1 MSLIDNTTAQW
12 TVNTPIGNNNHYLNN
27 NFSAAGNPLAGTI
40 DGGPV
45 EYRAADG
52 TVVNSYNN
60 NIPTLLDGAKSA
72 LEFGSYIF
80 FTGDNA
86 QGIRRIDND
95 WSSNVTGYQA
105 TAEQTESITTD
116 GTYIYGNNDVNRD
129 QIIQWSVTNNPGD
142 FSLTQQW
149 AQDVG
154 TGGRFRGISYFDHGS
169 GNDYIYASDGGASG
183 TGDKIWAFDA
193 DTGNATAVNFNG
205 TDITVPGTDL
215 VYQAIVH
222 EVGGRKLLMAATTS
236 ELHVWDMLSPTT
248 TISATP
254 TETYTIAGPN
264 PNQLRDSSANPLG
277 AGFLGASATG
287 SQLFL
292 GHGSQV
298 LAYEL
303 AATPLSTEVTNT
315 NDSGEGSLRQA
326 LIHAAANPGAD
337 TITFGGMMFG
347 GIFPSMVFTDP
358 IPDTITLTSGELTYF
373 SKAGNDL
380 TIQAPGNAPLT
391 VSGNNLSRVFNFDST
406 SEITIDGL
414 TIANG
419 NASDG
424 GGGIY
429 NNSTGTVN
437 VTNST
442 LSSNFASPFGGGGI
456 YNNSTGTVNV
466 INSTLSNNFASPFSS
481 GGGIYNNSTGTVNVI
496 NSTLS
501 SNFAYFF
508 GGGIF
513 NSSTGTVN
521 VRNTIIAGNTA
532 SSPDPDVSGTFT
544 SNNRNVIGDTTG
556 STGFGGTDIIG
567 VAPNTVINTTLA
579 DNGGTTQTHAL
590 VAGSPA
596 LDAGNNADVPGTITT
611 DQRGTGFDRIS
622 NSTVDIGAYE
632 TQVSPLVISEIMYDP
647 NSAEDD
653 WEWIEVYNSGSST
666 IDLSGYFLDDNNT
679 LEHFFPNIASGSIA
693 AGSSAILFNDDDL
706 DASDFEAAWGTG
718 ITLIGV
724 TNWGAMGLN
733 NGGDTVGLWDS
744 FTSYSGDHTTHANA
758 IETVNYG
765 SAGFPD
771 PVGASIYLTNLTAN
785 NTVSSNWATST
796 TGGSTPLGTG
806 YLSANAGG
814 NSGSDIGSPGGTL
827 SAVTLSSGTIAA
839 ASVPSG
845 TTNHPLYQLDL
856 AVTTANAQL
865 TGATFTTG
873 GSYVTADIVPNSFEL
888 FYSTDTIFDAG
899 DTSLGT
905 QAVVTSG
912 NTLAFTGLSQTINN
926 GNTGTLFLVADIAT
940 GATAG
945 NTINIAAPN
954 LSDITFTSA
963 SKTGTP
969 TAAGAQTFDALPT
982 LTSITSTTSDGTFGV
997 GGTLNVTV
1005 NFSENVTLAGGNLTL
1020 NLDSGGT
1027 VTITPFTNANSA
1039 SGTYTVGAGQ
1049 NSTDLNSTGL
1059 TLAGGAT
1066 LQDATANNVT
1076 LTIPPGQSLADN
1088 KALVIDTT
1096 APAAPSTPDMT
1107 AATDTG
1113 SSNSDNTTSD
1123 TTPTFTGTAE
1133 ANSTVTLT
1141 SSVDGTVG
1149 TTTADGLGNW
1159 TITAS
1164 TLNAVAHNITA
1175 TATDT
1180 AGNTSS
1186 ASLPLGITVDTTAPT
1201 VTVEQAVGQGDPTTG
1216 SPINYTVTF
1225 SEPVTGFA
1233 TGDVT
1238 LGGTAGATT
1247 DAVTGSGTTYN
1258 IAVSGMTASGTVI
1271 ASLAAGVATDIAGNA
1286 NTASTSTDNTVT
1298 FNNDPT
1304 APTLT
1309 SITRQTPSITPTNAD
1324 TLVFRATFDEDV
1336 QSVDASD
1343 FSVMGTTAT
1352 ITGVN
1357 AVSASVYDITVSGG
1371 DLAGLNGTVGLDVAV
1386 GQNITDLSANA
1397 LPTAEPGTDEVYT
1410 VDNTAPSTPTT
1421 SSITTDTGTSSS
1433 DGVTSDSTLVFAGTA
1448 EANSTIEVFINGSSI
1463 GTTTA
1468 DGFGSWSFDHTG
1480 TTLADG
1486 NYNLTAV
1493 ATDSAGNVGS
1503 ASSAFAITVD
1513 TIAPAAPLAADMSA
1527 ASDTGSSN
1535 SDNITSN
1542 TTPTF
1547 TGTAEANSIVTLTS
1561 SVDGTIGTAT
1571 ADGSG
1576 NWSITA
1582 SALSAGNH
1590 NITATVS
1597 DAAGNTSAA
1606 SSALGITVDTTAPTV
1621 TVNSLSTLDTT
1632 PALTGTVDDNSA
1644 SIQVTVNGNSYTGT
1658 NNGDGTWTLADNTIS
1673 LALSAGTYEV
1683 AVAATDSAGN
1693 AGNDSSSNELVVA
1706 TPEIQFSE
1714 ASYAANEGDGTT
1726 NLITL
1731 TRNTTVGISEVQV
1744 SVTGGEATGN
1754 ADYTD
1759 SDFPLTVVFNEGED
1773 SKTVAVPIIDDTV
1786 DEPDETIS
1794 FEVTAQNNA
1803 TIGAQS
1809 TTTLNIADNDAEPN
1823 LSINDVTVNE
1833 DAGTLTFTVSL
1844 DAASAQEITVDYAT
1858 ADGTATA
1865 GSDYTS
1871 INGTLT
1877 FAAGETSQG
1886 ITINIT
1892 DDSLDET
1899 NETFTVD
1906 LSSANNATISD
1917 AQGVGT
1923 ITDNDVAVTPS
1934 PVPSPSPITPPSP
1947 VVPPSP
1953 VTPPSPPANAPV
1965 SVSCPLLNS
1974 PPVFPALNLTE
1985 MTREGT
1991 SFADILFGNNQG
2003 ETFLAREGDDWAIAL
2018 QGDDNIYGESG
2029 DDWLI
2034 ANQGMDWV
2042 DGGLGNDW
2050 IHGGQGNDGVRGG
2063 EGNDVL
2069 FGDRGD
2075 DFVEGN
2081 DGDDFLSGNMGN
2093 DFLDGGLGDD
2103 VVHGGQDSDRLR
2115 GDDGK
2120 DTLLGDLGNDCIQ
2133 GNLGDD
2139 WLLGNQGD
2147 DKLWGNAGNDCLWG
2161 GQGND
2166 ILMGGVGEDVLFG
2179 DGGNDIFVLGMG
2191 EGIDRIMDF
2200 GVGDRLGLSNGLS
2213 YTQLTLSQ
2221 NGQNAIVSIN
2231 NQVLAILEGVS
2242 SGTIQESHFVSVA

>member
-12 TVNTPIGNNNHYLNN
+12 MTNSPIGNNNHYLNN
-27 NFSAAGNPLAGTI
+27 NFSTAGNPLAGTI

-45 EYRAADG
+45 EYQASTG
-52 TVVNSYNN
+52 TVVNNFNN
-60 NIPTLLDGAKSA
+60 GADGAKSA

-80 FTGDNA
+80 FTGDDT

-95 WSSNVTGYQA
+95 WSSNLTGYQA
-105 TAEQTESITTD
+105 TVPKTESITTD
-116 GTYIYGNNDVNRD
+116 GTYIYGNNDVTRD
-129 QIIQWSVTNNPGD
+129 QIVQWSVTNNPTN
-142 FSLTQQW
+142 FTLTQQW

-169 GNDYIYASDGGASG
+169 GNNYIYASDGGASG

-193 DTGNATAVNFNG
+193 DTGNAIAVSSGG

-215 VYQAIVH
+215 VYQAIAH
-222 EVGGRKLLMAATTS
+222 EYDGRTTLIALTTN
-236 ELHVWDMLSPTT
+236 ELHVWDMDSPTT
-248 TISATP
+248 VTSATP
-254 TETYTIAGPN
+254 TETYTIAAG
-264 PNQLRDSSANPLG
+264 PNQLLDNGGGALG
-277 AGFLGASATG
+277 GPFLGASARG

-292 GHGSQV
+292 GNGSQV
-298 LAYEL
+298 LAYQLAQTPNIALSSPTFSPANVLPGTTNHPLYQLDLAVTTANAQLTGATFTTGGTYAPTDITANSFEL
-303 AATPLSTEVTNT
+303 FYSTDTT
-315 NDSGEGSLRQA
+315 FDAGDTSLGTQA
-326 LIHAAANPGAD
+326 
-337 TITFGGMMFG
+337 
-347 GIFPSMVFTDP
+347 VV
-358 IPDTITLTSGELTYF
+358 TSGNTLAFTGL
-373 SKAGNDL
+373 SQ
-380 TIQAPGNAPLT
+380 TIN
-391 VSGNNLSRVFNFDST
+391 SGN
-406 SEITIDGL
+406 
-414 TIANG
+414 
-419 NASDG
+419 
-424 GGGIY
+424 
-429 NNSTGTVN
+429 TGTLFLV
-437 VTNST
+437 
-442 LSSNFASPFGGGGI
+442 ADI
-456 YNNSTGTVNV
+456 ATGAT
-466 INSTLSNNFASPFSS
+466 
-481 GGGIYNNSTGTVNVI
+481 
-496 NSTLS
+496 
-501 SNFAYFF
+501 
-508 GGGIF
+508 
-513 NSSTGTVN
+513 
-521 VRNTIIAGNTA
+521 AGNTITIGA
-532 SSPDPDVSGTFT
+532 TTLSDITFT
-544 SNNRNVIGDTTG
+544 TG
-556 STGFGGTDIIG
+556 NKTGTPTAGGI
-567 VAPNTVINTTLA
+567 
-579 DNGGTTQTHAL
+579 QTIA
-590 VAGSPA
+590 
-596 LDAGNNADVPGTITT
+596 
-611 DQRGTGFDRIS
+611 
-622 NSTVDIGAYE
+622 
-632 TQVSPLVISEIMYDP
+632 SPLVISEIMYDP

-653 WEWIEVYNSGSST
+653 WEWVEVYNSGSST
-666 IDLSGYFLDDNNT
+666 VDLSGYVLDDNVGT
-679 LEHFFPNIASGSIA
+679 AHTAANIASGSIA

-706 DASDFEAAWGTG
+706 DTSDFEAAWGTG
-718 ITLIGV
+718 INLIGV
-724 TNWGAMGLN
+724 TGWNKLQLN
-733 NGGDTVGLWDS
+733 NTGDKVSLWDS
-744 FTSYSGDHTTHANA
+744 FTRYTGDDTTHANA
-758 IETVNYG
+758 IETVEYSV

-771 PVGASIYLTNLTAN
+771 PVGASIYLTNLTAD
-785 NTVSSNWATST
+785 NTVGSNWATST

-814 NSGSDIGSPGGTL
+814 NSGSDIGSPGGML

-839 ASVPSG
+839 ASVAQG

-865 TGATFTTG
+865 TGATFTTAG
-873 GSYVTADIVPNSFEL
+873 TYAAADIVPNSFEL
-888 FYSTDTIFDAG
+888 FYSTDTVFDAG

-969 TAAGAQTFDALPT
+969 TAAGVQTFDALPT
-982 LTSITSTTSDGTFGV
+982 ITSITSTTSDGTFGV
-997 GGTLNVTV
+997 GGTVNVTV
-1005 NFSENVTLAGGNLTL
+1005 NFSENVTLASGNLTL
-1020 NLDSGGT
+1020 NLDTGGT

-1039 SGTYTVGAGQ
+1039 SATYTVGAGE

-1066 LQDATANNVT
+1066 LQDATLNNVT
-1076 LTIPPGQSLADN
+1076 LTIPAGQSLADN

-1113 SSNSDNTTSD
+1113 SSNTDNITSD

-1149 TTTADGLGNW
+1149 TVTADGSGNW
-1159 TITAS
+1159 SITAS
-1164 TLNAVAHNITA
+1164 TLSAGNHNITA

-1180 AGNTSS
+1180 AGNTSA
-1186 ASLPLGITVDTTAPT
+1186 ASTALGITIDTTAPAAPSTPDMTAATDTGSSNTDNITSNTTPTFTGTAEANSTITLISSVDGTVGTVTADGAGNWSITASTLTEGSHNITATATDAAGNASSASAALGVTLDTTAPT
-1201 VTVEQAVGQGDPTTG
+1201 VTVNQAAAQVDPTNT
-1216 SPINYTVTF
+1216 SPINYTATF
-1225 SEPVTGFA
+1225 SETVTGFA

-1238 LGGTAGATT
+1238 IGGTAGATT

-1258 IAVSGMTASGTVI
+1258 IAVSGMSASGTVL

-1298 FNNDPT
+1298 FNNDPI

-1324 TLVFRATFDEDV
+1324 TLVFRATFNEDV
-1336 QSVDASD
+1336 QNVDASD
-1343 FSVMGTTAT
+1343 FSVTGTTAT

-1371 DLAGLNGTVGLDVAV
+1371 DLAGLNGTVGLDVDA

-1433 DGVTSDSTLVFAGTA
+1433 DGVTSDSTLVFAGTG
-1448 EANSTIEVFINGSSI
+1448 EANSTIEVFIDGSSI
-1463 GTTTA
+1463 GTTPA
-1468 DGFGSWSFDHTG
+1468 NGSGSWSFDHTG

-1513 TIAPAAPLAADMSA
+1513 TIAPAAPLTADMTA
-1527 ASDTGSSN
+1527 ASDTGTSN

-1547 TGTAEANSIVTLTS
+1547 TGTAEANSTVTLAS

-1582 SALSAGNH
+1582 STLSAGNH
-1590 NITATVS
+1590 DITATVS
-1597 DAAGNTSAA
+1597 DAAGNTGAA
-1606 SSALGITVDTTAPTV
+1606 SAALGITVDTTAPTV

-1673 LALSAGTYEV
+1673 PALSAGTYEV
-1683 AVAATDSAGN
+1683 AVSATDSAGN
-1693 AGNDSSSNELVVA
+1693 GGNDSSSNELVVA

-1731 TRNTTVGISEVQV
+1731 TRNTTLGISEVQV

-1759 SDFPLTVVFNEGED
+1759 SGFPLTVVFNEGED
-1773 SKTVAVPIIDDTV
+1773 SKTVALPIIDDTV

-1833 DAGTLTFTVSL
+1833 DAGTLAFTVSL

-1877 FAAGETSQG
+1877 FAAGETSQE
-1886 ITINIT
+1886 ITVTIT

-1953 VTPPSPPANAPV
+1953 PANAPV
-1965 SVSCPLLNS
+1965 SLSCPLLNS

-1991 SFADILFGNNQG
+1991 SFADILFGNTQG
-2003 ETFLAREGDDWAIAL
+2003 ETFLARGGDDWVIAL
-2018 QGDDNIYGESG
+2018 QGDDNIDGESG
-2029 DDWLI
+2029 NDWLS
-2034 ANQGMDWV
+2034 ANQGTDWV

-2063 EGNDVL
+2063 EGNDVV
-2069 FGDRGD
+2069 FGDRD
-2075 DFVEGN
+2075 NDIVEGN
-2081 DGDDFLSGNMGN
+2081 NGDDWLFGNQGR

-2103 VVHGGQDSDRLR
+2103 FVHAGQD
-2115 GDDGK
+2115 DDGVRGGEGN
-2120 DTLLGDLGNDCIQ
+2120 DTLCGDRGNDCIA

-2139 WLLGNQGD
+2139 WIFGNQGE
-2147 DKLWGNAGNDCLWG
+2147 DKLWGNAGNDSIWG

-2179 DGGNDIFVLGMG
+2179 DRGNDIFVLGMG
-2191 EGIDRIMDF
+2191 EGTDRIMDF
-2200 GVGDRLGLSNGLS
+2200 GVGDRIGLSGGLT

-2221 NGQNAIVSIN
+2221 NSQNTVISAN
-2231 NQVLAILEGVS
+2231 NQVLAILEGVTS
-2242 SGTIQESHFVSVA
+2242 TTLEESRFVSIV